1 MSRSH
6 YIDRIETRT
15 LAAGQQPP
23 QIQARNLH
31 HDREHATLCLH
42 ARREADGAE
51 QATALERRVRA
62 AIAIFADAVDDDV
75 EAARQ
80 DAREILPLVVDRRR
94 AQLSDER
101 HVLAAC
107 GAPPLE
113 TSQSPKHEQRLT
125 DRAGGA
131 MHEHALAS

>member
-6 YIDRIETRT
+6 YIDRKETRT

-80 DAREILPLVVDRRR
+80 DAREILALVVDRRR
-94 AQLSDER
+94 AQDRKS
-101 HVLAAC
+101 
-107 GAPPLE
+107 
-113 TSQSPKHEQRLT
+113 TRLNSSHLGISYAVFCLKKKT
-125 DRAGGA
+125 
-131 MHEHALAS
+131 